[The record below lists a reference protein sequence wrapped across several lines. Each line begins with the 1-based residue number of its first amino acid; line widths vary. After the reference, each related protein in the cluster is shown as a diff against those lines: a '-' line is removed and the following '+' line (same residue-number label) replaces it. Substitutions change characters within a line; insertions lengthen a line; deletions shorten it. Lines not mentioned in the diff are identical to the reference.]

1 MKIVFL
7 AELLNNNFR
16 KFLYSNILV
25 NQTGL
30 SINVNKNDLE
40 KFFFV
45 FLKSSIFSF
54 KSLIDIFAMDFLGR
68 VDVYRFRVYYI
79 FYSRLYGITLNIKVN
94 LEIKDILISALVY
107 YNSAGWLEREVYD
120 MYGIFFYKN
129 EDMRR
134 ILTDYGFD
142 GYPLR
147 KDFPL
152 TGFFEVQYS
161 EEEKI
166 VVSQMTKVNQ
176 ALRLFHSSTVWD
188 LIKNK

>member
-1 MKIVFL
+1 MKILFL
-7 AELLNNNFR
+7 AKLLNNNFR